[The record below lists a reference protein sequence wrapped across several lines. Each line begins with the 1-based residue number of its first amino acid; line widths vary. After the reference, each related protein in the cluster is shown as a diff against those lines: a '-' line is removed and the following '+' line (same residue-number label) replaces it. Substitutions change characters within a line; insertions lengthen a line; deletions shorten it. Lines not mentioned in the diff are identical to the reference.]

1 MLYRQIFHSLKKH
14 FQAYFIFYF
23 ILALVF
29 IVGIISGPI
38 VTKKVGYNTRM
49 VFLKLSHPY
58 FKDLYVGEYTNFSV
72 LKTSI
77 INNIFLM
84 MIIVMLGL
92 VNLGVFLIP
101 ILIILKGTFIG
112 FTVAFLVDNF
122 GVRGFL
128 SSLIGVYPQNIFI
141 IGGLIGIGAVAMS
154 MSYNIKMTF
163 INRPFLRRNIN
174 LNEYLLITGIFA
186 FIVITGSLIEG
197 VISPKILRL
206 TIERFF

>member
-1 MLYRQIFHSLKKH
+1 
-14 FQAYFIFYF
+14 
-23 ILALVF
+23 
-29 IVGIISGPI
+29 VGIISGPI